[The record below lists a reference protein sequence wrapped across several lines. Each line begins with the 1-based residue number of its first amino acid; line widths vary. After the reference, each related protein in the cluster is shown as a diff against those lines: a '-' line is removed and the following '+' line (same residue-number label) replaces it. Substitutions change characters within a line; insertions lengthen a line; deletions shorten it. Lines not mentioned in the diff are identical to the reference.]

1 MLWKTWQFWHV
12 TYLSSNLRVVSSDP
26 LAEDAETAGSR
37 PQQTNH
43 HLDRGGLSCSIRA
56 EKPVDLLGGNSEVQP
71 VYREPITIILRE
83 IMSLDRAI
91 FRQRSTRFMSR
102 SRTNRAI

>member
-43 HLDRGGLSCSIRA
+43 HLDRGGFSCSIRA
-56 EKPVDLLGGNSEVQP
+56 EKPVDLLGGNSVVEP
-71 VYREPITIILRE
+71 VYRWPITIILRT
-83 IMSLDRAI
+83 IMSLVLSI
-91 FRQRSTRFMSR
+91 FSQLSTIIVS
-102 SRTNRAI
+102 